1 MNLGGKETK
10 WWRLT
15 TLGLPG
21 SSVIKNP
28 PANAEDMGSIPGLGR
43 SPGKG
48 NGNPFQ
54 YSCLGNPIDKGAWWA
69 TVHSVTKESDTTER
83 LNNNIQAIATVKLF
97 LYNFIEFNPH
107 NNFFFIDEQAGLK
120 WFSNLSKVVKLIYSQ
135 MRIHTQIELKNNY
148 IEFNV

>member
-1 MNLGGKETK
+1 MI
-10 WWRLT
+10 
-15 TLGLPG
+15 
-21 SSVIKNP
+21 S
-28 PANAEDMGSIPGLGR
+28 GLGR
-43 SPGKG
+43 SAGEG

-54 YSCLGNPIDKGAWWA
+54 YSCLGNPIDKVAWWA